1 MIIPVSQ
8 GAPTIL
14 VFSIF
19 LDFLTEAIGTIKDP
33 RSESNGTKYKISDA
47 MLSAFSL
54 FFMQCQSFLEH
65 QRQMQ
70 SRSGKDNAQSI
81 FGVKKIPS
89 DQQIRNILDLI
100 SANSLNVVFEK
111 VYQFLQSGKHLK
123 QYERL
128 DRNLL
133 ICLDGTEY
141 HSSSK
146 ISCECCSTRNH
157 RNGKVTYSHTAIL
170 PVIAAPNCEQVIS
183 LTPEFVTP
191 QDGHEKQDCET
202 AAAKRWISKHRHLF
216 QGQAITLLGDDLYSR
231 QPMCQHCLDAG
242 MNFIFTCLPSSHSSL
257 YEWLAYFEKS
267 GAVQN
272 LQTKHRK
279 GKSIEIYTYRFVN
292 QIPLR
297 EQEPSLLVNWCEL
310 TVINSLDNSVVYR
323 NAFVTNHALN
333 IDNVAEIVASGR
345 CRWKTENENHNVL
358 KTKGYNLEHN
368 FGHGQKY
375 LSATLLS
382 LNLLA
387 FLFHTVLHLI
397 DSSYQEIR
405 RKRGTR
411 KGFFQDILSLT
422 KYFIFDGWQ
431 HLIDFMLDESPVY
444 ANSC

>member
-1 MIIPVSQ
+1 MQ
-8 GAPTIL
+8 PTIL
-14 VFSIF
+14 IFSVF
-19 LDFLTEAIGTIKDP
+19 LDFLQDGIKKIKDP
-33 RSESNGTKYKISDA
+33 RRKSNATKFKIDEA
-47 MLSAFSL
+47 MLSAFSM
-54 FFMQCQSFLEH
+54 FFMQSQSFLEY

-70 SRSGKDNAQSI
+70 SRSGKNNVQSI
-81 FGVKKIPS
+81 FGVEKIPC

-100 SANSLNVVFEK
+100 SATSLSVVFERI
-111 VYQFLQSGKHLK
+111 YQFLQNGKHL
-123 QYERL
+123 QRYERL
-128 DRNLL
+128 GKNLL

-157 RNGKVTYSHTAIL
+157 HNGKVTYSHTAIL
-170 PVIAAPNCEQVIS
+170 PVIAAPNCAEVIS
-183 LTPEFVTP
+183 LPPEFVTP

-216 QGQAITLLGDDLYSR
+216 QGQALTLLGDDLYSR

-257 YEWLAYFEKS
+257 YEWLDYLEKN
-267 GAVQN
+267 GEVQH
-272 LQTKHRK
+272 LTTKHRK

-310 TVINSLDNSVVYR
+310 TVRNSVDNSVVFH
-323 NAFVTNHALN
+323 NAFVTNHSLN
-333 IDNVAEIVASGR
+333 IDNIAEVVEGGR

-368 FGHGQKY
+368 FGHGQKH
-375 LSATLLS
+375 LSSTLLS

-387 FLFHTVLHLI
+387 FLFHTVLQLI

-411 KGFFQDILSLT
+411 RGFFQDILSLT
-422 KYFIFDGWQ
+422 KYFIFKSWQ
-431 HLIDFMLDESPVY
+431 HLIEFMLGDAPVF
-444 ANSC
+444 ADSC

>member
-1 MIIPVSQ
+1 MQ
-8 GAPTIL
+8 PTIL
-14 VFSIF
+14 IFSLF
-19 LDFLTEAIGTIKDP
+19 LDFLQEAIEKIKDP
-33 RSESNGTKYKISDA
+33 RSKSNATKFKIDDA
-47 MLSAFSL
+47 MLSAFSM
-54 FFMQCQSFLEH
+54 FFMQSQSFLEY

-70 SRSGKDNAQSI
+70 SRSGKNNVQSI
-81 FGVKKIPS
+81 FGVEEIPC

-100 SANSLNVVFEK
+100 SATSLNVVFESS
-111 VYQFLQSGKHLK
+111 YQFLQNGKHL
-123 QYERL
+123 QRYERL
-128 DRNLL
+128 DKNLL

-170 PVIAAPNCEQVIS
+170 PVIAAPNCAEVIS
-183 LTPEFVTP
+183 LPPEFVTP
-191 QDGHEKQDCET
+191 QDGHEKQDCEK

-231 QPMCQHCLDAG
+231 QPMSQHCLDAE
-242 MNFIFTCLPSSHSSL
+242 MNFIFTCLPTSHSSL
-257 YEWLAYFEKS
+257 YAWLDYLEKN
-267 GAVQN
+267 GEVQH
-272 LQTKHRK
+272 LTTKHRK

-310 TVINSLDNSVVYR
+310 TVRNSVDNSVVFH
-323 NAFVTNHALN
+323 NAFVTNHGID
-333 IDNVAEIVASGR
+333 IDNIAEVVESGR
-345 CRWKTENENHNVL
+345 CRWKTENENHNEL

-368 FGHGQKY
+368 FGHGQKH
-375 LSATLLS
+375 LSSTLLS

-387 FLFHTVLHLI
+387 FLFHTVLQLI

-411 KGFFQDILSLT
+411 RGFFQDILSLT
-422 KYFIFDGWQ
+422 KYFIFKSWQ
-431 HLIDFMLDESPVY
+431 HLIEFMLGDTPVF
-444 ANSC
+444 ADSC

>member
-1 MIIPVSQ
+1 MP
-8 GAPTIL
+8 PTIL
-14 VFSIF
+14 VFNVF
-19 LDFLTEAIGTIKDP
+19 LDFLQEEIKQIKDP
-33 RSESNGTKYKISDA
+33 RSKSNATKFKIDDA
-47 MLSAFSL
+47 MLSAFSM
-54 FFMQCQSFLEH
+54 FFMQSQSFLEY

-70 SRSGKDNAQSI
+70 SRSGKNNVQSI
-81 FGVKKIPS
+81 FGVEEIPS

-111 VYQFLQSGKHLK
+111 IYQFLQNGKHLK
-123 QYERL
+123 RYERL
-128 DRNLL
+128 GGNLL

-170 PVIAAPNCEQVIS
+170 PVIAAPNCAEVIS
-183 LTPEFVTP
+183 LPPEFVTP

-202 AAAKRWISKHRHLF
+202 AAAKRWISRHHHLF

-231 QPMCQHCLDAG
+231 QPMCQHCLDAE

-257 YEWLAYFEKS
+257 YEWLDYLEKN
-267 GAVQN
+267 GEVQH
-272 LQTKHRK
+272 LTTKHRK
-279 GKSIEIYTYRFVN
+279 GKSIEIYTYGFVN

-310 TVINSLDNSVVYR
+310 TVRNSADNSEVFH
-323 NAFVTNHALN
+323 NAFVTNHAID
-333 IDNVAEIVASGR
+333 IDNVAEIVEAGR

-368 FGHGQKY
+368 FGHGQKH

-387 FLFHTVLHLI
+387 FLFHTVLQLI

-411 KGFFQDILSLT
+411 RGFFQDILSLT
-422 KYFIFDGWQ
+422 KYFVFKSWQ
-431 HLIDFMLDESPVY
+431 NLIEFMLGDAPVFPD
-444 ANSC
+444 SC

>member
-1 MIIPVSQ
+1 MQ
-8 GAPTIL
+8 PTIL
-14 VFSIF
+14 IFSVF
-19 LDFLTEAIGTIKDP
+19 LDFLQEAIEKIEYI
-33 RSESNGTKYKISDA
+33 RSKINGTKFKISDA
-47 MLSAFSL
+47 ILSAFSM
-54 FFMQCQSFLEH
+54 FFMQSQSFLEY

-70 SRSGKDNAQSI
+70 SRSGKNNVQSI
-81 FGVKKIPS
+81 FGVEEIPC

-100 SANSLNVVFEK
+100 SATSLNVVFERI
-111 VYQFLQSGKHLK
+111 YQFLQNGKHLK

-128 DRNLL
+128 GRNLL

-146 ISCECCSTRNH
+146 ISCQCCSTRNH
-157 RNGKVTYSHTAIL
+157 HNGKVTYSHTAIL
-170 PVIAAPNCEQVIS
+170 PVIAAPNCAEVIS
-183 LTPEFVTP
+183 LPPEFVTP

-231 QPMCQHCLDAG
+231 QPMCRHCLDAE

-257 YEWLAYFEKS
+257 YEWLDYIEKN
-267 GAVQN
+267 GEVQH
-272 LQTKHRK
+272 LTTKHRK

-310 TVINSLDNSVVYR
+310 TVRNSVDNSVVFH
-323 NAFVTNHALN
+323 NAFVTNHSLN
-333 IDNVAEIVASGR
+333 IDNIAEVVESGR

-368 FGHGQKY
+368 FGHGQKH
-375 LSATLLS
+375 LSSTLLS

-387 FLFHTVLHLI
+387 FLFHTVLQLI

-411 KGFFQDILSLT
+411 RGFFQDILSLT
-422 KYFIFDGWQ
+422 KYFIFKSWQ
-431 HLIDFMLDESPVY
+431 HLIEFMLGDAPVF
-444 ANSC
+444 ADSC

>member
-1 MIIPVSQ
+1 MQ
-8 GAPTIL
+8 PTTL
-14 VFSIF
+14 VFSVF
-19 LDFLTEAIGTIKDP
+19 LDFLQESLEKIKDP
-33 RSESNGTKYKISDA
+33 RSKSNATKFKISDA
-47 MLSAFSL
+47 MLSAFSM
-54 FFMQCQSFLEH
+54 FFMQSQSFLEY
-65 QRQMQ
+65 QRQLQ
-70 SRSGKDNAQSI
+70 SRSGKDNVQSI
-81 FGVKKIPS
+81 FGVDKIPS
-89 DQQIRNILDLI
+89 DPQIRNILDLI
-100 SANSLNVVFEK
+100 SANSVNVVFERIH
-111 VYQFLQSGKHLK
+111 QFLQMGKHL
-123 QYERL
+123 QRYERL
-128 DRNLL
+128 GKNLL
-133 ICLDGTEY
+133 VCLDGTEY

-170 PVIAAPNCEQVIS
+170 PVIAAPNCAEVIS
-183 LTPEFVTP
+183 LPPEFVTP

-231 QPMCQHCLDAG
+231 QPMCQHCLDAE

-257 YEWLAYFEKS
+257 YEWLDYLEKN
-267 GAVQN
+267 GEVQH
-272 LQTKHRK
+272 LRTKHRK

-310 TVINSLDNSVVYR
+310 TVRDSADNSEVFH
-323 NAFVTNHALN
+323 NAFVTNHAID
-333 IDNVAEIVASGR
+333 IDNVAEIVEAGR

-368 FGHGQKY
+368 FGHGQKH
-375 LSATLLS
+375 LSSTLLS

-387 FLFHTVLHLI
+387 FLFHTVLQLI

-411 KGFFQDILSLT
+411 RGFFQDILSLT
-422 KYFIFDGWQ
+422 KYFIFKSWQ
-431 HLIDFMLDESPVY
+431 HLIEFMLGDAPVF

>member
-1 MIIPVSQ
+1 LQQ
-8 GAPTIL
+8 GI
-14 VFSIF
+14 
-19 LDFLTEAIGTIKDP
+19 EKIKDP
-33 RSESNGTKYKISDA
+33 RSESNGTKFKVSDA
-47 MLSAFSL
+47 MLSAFSM
-54 FFMQCQSFLEH
+54 FFLQSQSFLEY

-70 SRSGKDNAQSI
+70 SRSGKDNVQSI
-81 FGVKKIPS
+81 FGVEKIPS

-100 SANSLNVVFEK
+100 SANSLSFVFERI
-111 VYQFLQSGKHLK
+111 YQFLQNGKHLK
-123 QYERL
+123 RYERL
-128 DRNLL
+128 GGNLL

-146 ISCECCSTRNH
+146 ISCDCCSTRNH
-157 RNGKVTYSHTAIL
+157 GNGKVTYSHTAIL
-170 PVIAAPNCEQVIS
+170 PVIAAPNCAEVIS
-183 LTPEFVTP
+183 LPPEFVTP

-202 AAAKRWISKHRHLF
+202 AAAKRWISKHGHLF

-231 QPMCQHCLDAG
+231 QPMCRHCLDAE

-257 YEWLAYFEKS
+257 YEWLDYLEKN
-267 GAVQN
+267 GEVQQ
-272 LQTKHRK
+272 LTTKHRK

-310 TVINSLDNSVVYR
+310 TVRNSVDNSIVFH
-323 NAFVTNHALN
+323 NAFVTNHSLN
-333 IDNVAEIVASGR
+333 IDNIAEVVEAGR

-368 FGHGQKY
+368 FGHGQKH
-375 LSATLLS
+375 LSSTLLS

-387 FLFHTVLHLI
+387 FLFHTVLQLI

-411 KGFFQDILSLT
+411 RGFFQDILSLT
-422 KYFIFDGWQ
+422 KYFIFKNWQ
-431 HLIDFMLDESPVY
+431 HLIEFMLADAPVF
-444 ANSC
+444 ADSC

>member
-1 MIIPVSQ
+1 MQ
-8 GAPTIL
+8 PTIL
-14 VFSIF
+14 VFSVF
-19 LDFLTEAIGTIKDP
+19 LDFLQEEIKKIKDP
-33 RSESNGTKYKISDA
+33 RSKSNATKFKIDEA
-47 MLSAFSL
+47 MLSAFSM
-54 FFMQCQSFLEH
+54 FFMQSQSFLEY

-70 SRSGKDNAQSI
+70 SRSGKNNVQSI
-81 FGVKKIPS
+81 FGVEKIPC
-89 DQQIRNILDLI
+89 DPQIRNILDLI
-100 SANSLNVVFEK
+100 RANSLNVVFERI
-111 VYQFLQSGKHLK
+111 YQFLQNGKHL
-123 QYERL
+123 QRYERL
-128 DRNLL
+128 EKNLL

-170 PVIAAPNCEQVIS
+170 PVIAAPNCAEVIS
-183 LTPEFVTP
+183 LPPEFVTP

-231 QPMCQHCLDAG
+231 QPVCQHCLDAE

-257 YEWLAYFEKS
+257 YEWLDYLEKN
-267 GAVQN
+267 GEVQH
-272 LQTKHRK
+272 LTTKHRK
-279 GKSIEIYTYRFVN
+279 GKSIEIYSYRFVN

-310 TVINSLDNSVVYR
+310 IVRDSADNSEVYR
-323 NAFVTNHALN
+323 NAFVTNHA
-333 IDNVAEIVASGR
+333 IDINNVAEIVEAGR

-368 FGHGQKY
+368 FGHGQKH
-375 LSATLLS
+375 LSSTLLS

-387 FLFHTVLHLI
+387 FLFHTILHLI
-397 DSSYQEIR
+397 DSRYQEIR

-411 KGFFQDILSLT
+411 RGFFQDILSLT
-422 KYFIFDGWQ
+422 KYFIFKSWQ
-431 HLIDFMLDESPVY
+431 HLIEFMLGDAPVFPD
-444 ANSC
+444 SC

>member
-1 MIIPVSQ
+1 MPQ
-8 GAPTIL
+8 TIL

-19 LDFLTEAIGTIKDP
+19 LDFLEEAIGKIQEP
-33 RSESNGTKYKISDA
+33 RSISNGTKYKISDV
-47 MLSAFSL
+47 MLSAFSM

-81 FGVKKIPS
+81 FGVEKIPS

-111 VYQFLQSGKHLK
+111 VYQFLQLGKHLK
-123 QYERL
+123 RYEKL
-128 DRNLL
+128 GKNLL

-170 PVIAAPNCEQVIS
+170 PVIASPNCEEVIS
-183 LTPEFVTP
+183 LPPEFVTP
-191 QDGHEKQDCET
+191 QDGHEKQDCEI
-202 AAAKRWISKHRHLF
+202 AAAKRWISKHSHLF

-231 QPMCQHCLDAG
+231 QPMCQHCLDVD
-242 MNFIFTCLPSSHSSL
+242 MNFIFTCLPSSHPSL
-257 YEWLAYFEKS
+257 YEWLEYLEKN
-267 GAVQN
+267 GEVQTLKVN
-272 LQTKHRK
+272 VRK
-279 GKSIEIYTYRFVN
+279 GKSTEIYCYRYVN

-297 EQEPSLLVNWCEL
+297 EEEPALLVNWCEL
-310 TVINSLDNSVVYR
+310 TIRNSANDSIIYA
-323 NAFVTNHALN
+323 NAFVTNHS
-333 IDNVAEIVASGR
+333 ISFDNVAEVIEAGR

-368 FGHGQKY
+368 FGHGQKH
-375 LSATLLS
+375 LSSILLS

-387 FLFHTVLHLI
+387 FLFHTVLHLL
-397 DSSYQEIR
+397 DSSYQKIR
-405 RKRGTR
+405 RKRVTR
-411 KGFFQDILSLT
+411 KGFFQDILALT
-422 KYFIFDGWQ
+422 KYILFDGWQ
-431 HLIDFMLDESPVY
+431 HLIDFMLGDIPVL
-444 ANSC
+444 ANSS

>member
-1 MIIPVSQ
+1 MQPK
-8 GAPTIL
+8 IL
-14 VFSIF
+14 IFSLF
-19 LDFLTEAIGTIKDP
+19 LDFLQEAIEKIKDP
-33 RSESNGTKYKISDA
+33 RSKSNATKFKVSDA
-47 MLSAFSL
+47 MLSAFSM
-54 FFMQCQSFLEH
+54 FFMQSQSFLEY

-70 SRSGKDNAQSI
+70 SRSGKNNVQSI
-81 FGVKKIPS
+81 FGVKEIPC

-100 SANSLNVVFEK
+100 SATSLSVVFERI
-111 VYQFLQSGKHLK
+111 YQFLQMGKHLK
-123 QYERL
+123 RYERL
-128 DRNLL
+128 GKNLL

-146 ISCECCSTRNH
+146 ISCQCCSTRNH

-170 PVIAAPNCEQVIS
+170 PVIAAPNCAEVIS
-183 LTPEFVTP
+183 LPPEFVTP

-231 QPMCQHCLDAG
+231 QPMCQHCLDAE

-257 YEWLAYFEKS
+257 YEWLDYFEKN
-267 GAVQN
+267 GEVQH
-272 LQTKHRK
+272 LTTKHRK
-279 GKSIEIYTYRFVN
+279 GKSIKIYTYRFVN

-310 TVINSLDNSVVYR
+310 IVRDSVDNSEVFH
-323 NAFVTNHALN
+323 NAFVTNHAID
-333 IDNVAEIVASGR
+333 IDNVAEIIEAGR

-368 FGHGQKY
+368 FGHGQKH
-375 LSATLLS
+375 LSSTLLS

-387 FLFHTVLHLI
+387 FLFHTVLQLI

-411 KGFFQDILSLT
+411 RGFFQDILSLT
-422 KYFIFDGWQ
+422 KYFIFKSWQ
-431 HLIDFMLDESPVY
+431 HLIEFMLDDAPVFPD
-444 ANSC
+444 SC

>member
-1 MIIPVSQ
+1 MPPIIS
-8 GAPTIL
+8 
-14 VFSIF
+14 VFSVF
-19 LDFLTEAIGTIKDP
+19 LDFLQEAIEKIKDP
-33 RSESNGTKYKISDA
+33 RSESNATKFKVSDA
-47 MLSAFSL
+47 MLSAFSM
-54 FFMQCQSFLEH
+54 FFMQSQSFLEY
-65 QRQMQ
+65 QRQME
-70 SRSGKDNAQSI
+70 SRSGKNNVQSI
-81 FGVKKIPS
+81 FGVEKIPC

-100 SANSLNVVFEK
+100 NANSLSVIFERI
-111 VYQFLQSGKHLK
+111 YQFLQNGKHLK
-123 QYERL
+123 RYERL
-128 DRNLL
+128 GRNLL

-146 ISCECCSTRNH
+146 ISCQCCSTRNH

-170 PVIAAPNCEQVIS
+170 PVIAAPNCAEVIS
-183 LTPEFVTP
+183 LPPEFVTP

-231 QPMCQHCLDAG
+231 QPMCQHCLDAE

-257 YEWLAYFEKS
+257 YEWLDYFEKN
-267 GAVQN
+267 GEVQH
-272 LQTKHRK
+272 LTTKHRK
-279 GKSIEIYTYRFVN
+279 GKSIKIYTYRFVN

-310 TVINSLDNSVVYR
+310 IVRDSDDNSEVFH
-323 NAFVTNHALN
+323 NAFVTNHAID
-333 IDNVAEIVASGR
+333 IDNVAEIIEAGR

-368 FGHGQKY
+368 FGHGQKH
-375 LSATLLS
+375 LSSTLLS

-387 FLFHTVLHLI
+387 FLFHTVLQLI

-411 KGFFQDILSLT
+411 RGFFQDILSLT
-422 KYFIFDGWQ
+422 KYFIFKSWQ
-431 HLIDFMLDESPVY
+431 HLIEFMLDDAPVFPD
-444 ANSC
+444 SC